1 MSEVFEG
8 LIGVNMESSYVE
20 GERRIK
26 FEDNPTWY
34 GAPAKLHEKLGRG
47 WKVKVKVEQ
56 EGRNTMIVG
65 VKVIEKSAP
74 KAKSGGFKGGGGGG
88 KKGGMS
94 KEEWAA
100 KDLTIRYQH
109 CQKEGHQ
116 ILALLIE
123 TGSIV
128 IPKKKGEAVLMGH
141 YDRIVA
147 SLFADISGQLAV
159 KRVAG
164 ESDEPTDVDFDD
176 LEDEA
181 TSSSD
186 DEFGD
191 DDDDEFDD

>member
-34 GAPAKLHEKLGRG
+34 GAPAKLNEKLGRG

-74 KAKSGGFKGGGGGG
+74 KARSGGGGGGG
-88 KKGGMS
+88 KGGGKGGMS
-94 KEEWAA
+94 KEEWAK

-123 TGSIV
+123 TGGV
-128 IPKKKGEAVLMGH
+128 TIPKKNGEAVLMGH

-147 SLFADISGQLAV
+147 SLFGDIDGQLAV
-159 KRVAG
+159 KRVG
-164 ESDEPTDVDFDD
+164 TESTEGQDVDFDD
-176 LEDEA
+176 LETEA
-181 TSSSD
+181 TETAEV
-186 DEFGD
+186 DEFAD
-191 DDDDEFDD
+191 DDDF

>member
-34 GAPAKLHEKLGRG
+34 GAPAKLNEKLGRG
-47 WKVKVKVEQ
+47 WKVKVKAEK
-56 EGRNTMIVG
+56 EGRNTMIVA

-74 KAKSGGFKGGGGGG
+74 KARSGGGGGG

-123 TGSIV
+123 TGGV
-128 IPKKKGEAVLMGH
+128 TIPKKNGEQVLMGH

-147 SLFADISGQLAV
+147 SLFADIDGQLAV
-159 KRVAG
+159 KRSNG
-164 ESDEPTDVDFDD
+164 ESSEAPEVDFDD
-176 LEDEA
+176 LEAEA

-186 DEFGD
+186 DDGFD
-191 DDDDEFDD
+191 DDDDSDF